1 LELPEKF
8 VKAATIFTTDPEKA
22 EKLVMSK
29 EWAIAR
35 TIETLEGELYIL
47 VKLQKQKEE
56 VF

>member
-1 LELPEKF
+1 MELPEKF